1 MRRSSLTAAVAL
13 RQLGQ
18 RSAQAQAAQAATSLK
33 AVDLASSDLA
43 FAAPPTLLHR
53 QVNKAPMAASV
64 ACSSTRNPANPALLA
79 AQAKDASLLTKVAD
93 DFLSTISGNWQLE
106 LTNVKYAQ
114 ALPAG
119 KPFALDVD
127 YLASLSLA
135 RGASFSYWVAPLF
148 ALRGETW
155 LEWQYGNVDI
165 YWMISVSEA
174 LPTQRPQCW
183 WPLNK

>member
-1 MRRSSLTAAVAL
+1 MPLGSNILAGSFKDQLFACASHTLDTYSKMMRRSSLTAAVAL

-135 RGASFSYWVAPLF
+135 RGASFSY
-148 ALRGETW
+148 
-155 LEWQYGNVDI
+155 
-165 YWMISVSEA
+165 
-174 LPTQRPQCW
+174 
-183 WPLNK
+183 